1 MAKIAEIVKNL
12 AEEAAKKFDCSI
24 FDIEYKKEGADYV
37 LRVFIEKENPDE
49 NISINDCENVSRY
62 LSDLLDENDPI
73 ANAYMLEVSSPG
85 IDRPLRNKDDYE
97 KYKGRLVD
105 VGLFAKINGAKA
117 LTGTLA
123 GYGDDFV
130 VIEENNENGKSNEKI
145 EIPLDKIS
153 SIKLAVIF

>member
-1 MAKIAEIVKNL
+1 MAKITQVVKSL
-12 AEEAAKKFDCSI
+12 AEDAAKKYDCSL

-62 LSDLLDENDPI
+62 LSDLLDESDPI
-73 ANAYMLEVSSPG
+73 SNAYMLEVSSPG

-97 KYKGRLVD
+97 KYKGRTVD
-105 VGLFAKINGAKA
+105 VVLFTKINGAKF
-117 LTGTLA
+117 LSGTLT
-123 GYGDDFV
+123 GYGDDYV
-130 VIEENNENGKSNEKI
+130 TIDDNGEIK
-145 EIPLDKIS
+145 IPLDKIS

>member
-1 MAKIAEIVKNL
+1 MAKITEVVKSL
-12 AEEAAKKFDCSI
+12 AEDAAKKYDCSL

-62 LSDLLDENDPI
+62 LSDLLDESDPI
-73 ANAYMLEVSSPG
+73 SNAYMLEVSSPG

-97 KYKGRLVD
+97 KYKGRTVD
-105 VGLFAKINGAKA
+105 VGLFTKINGVKF
-117 LTGTLA
+117 LSGTLT
-123 GYGDDFV
+123 GYGDDYV
-130 VIEENNENGKSNEKI
+130 TIDDNGEIK
-145 EIPLDKIS
+145 IPLDKIS